1 MSSSAI
7 STAHG
12 HGFTK
17 LKEVGSGGLRQGM
30 RPGCRWDV
38 YVVTA
43 VAMEG
48 KGSEVLYTIEGEAD
62 ACLKRAT
69 LGPDFAQFM

>member
-1 MSSSAI
+1 M
-7 STAHG
+7 
-12 HGFTK
+12 
-17 LKEVGSGGLRQGM
+17 
-30 RPGCRWDV
+30 
-38 YVVTA
+38 VTA

-48 KGSEVLYTIEGEAD
+48 KGSEILYTIEGETD